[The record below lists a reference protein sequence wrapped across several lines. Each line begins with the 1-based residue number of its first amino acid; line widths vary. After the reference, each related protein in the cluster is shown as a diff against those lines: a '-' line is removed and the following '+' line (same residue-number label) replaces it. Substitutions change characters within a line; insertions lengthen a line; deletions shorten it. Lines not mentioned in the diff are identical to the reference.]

1 MSHAGQDGIATALA
15 LELALPEGM
24 PGKHS
29 LGAVGEFVRVSFRDG
44 GAKIIARL
52 VQDAPGQIQRTIH
65 LSYA

>member
-1 MSHAGQDGIATALA
+1 
-15 LELALPEGM
+15 
-24 PGKHS
+24 
-29 LGAVGEFVRVSFRDG
+29 VGEFVRVSFRDG